1 MGNHWFTIASTPL
14 IGLALLIGCTPTYG
28 GDDDDD
34 NDDADV
40 SIEGNW
46 LGAMD
51 CSDPSGW
58 MEMDVELPLTD
69 RGDEEFSGHF
79 EGTGEAVLGGD
90 SYPLRLEADLELE
103 LTNNSGGSQSLD
115 ALWSNCE
122 MWIDNEYD
130 DSACA
135 FGGSWSWD
143 GADTIEFD
151 DPPSG
156 CEMTLTR

>member
-1 MGNHWFTIASTPL
+1 MRSNWCMSTL
-14 IGLALLIGCTPTYG
+14 LLIIWLFAIVGCAPTNVD
-28 GDDDDD
+28 DDDDD
-34 NDDADV
+34 NDVTA
-40 SIEGNW
+40 SIEGTW
-46 LGAMD
+46 TGSMD

-58 MEMDVELPLTD
+58 MEMDVELPLAD
-69 RGDEEFSGHF
+69 QGDEEFSGHF
-79 EGTGEAVLGGD
+79 EGTGEAVLSGD

-103 LTNNSGGSQSLD
+103 LTDNSGGSQSLD

-122 MWIDNEYD
+122 MWIDDEYD
-130 DSACA
+130 DSPCA

-143 GADTIEFD
+143 GADTIAFD